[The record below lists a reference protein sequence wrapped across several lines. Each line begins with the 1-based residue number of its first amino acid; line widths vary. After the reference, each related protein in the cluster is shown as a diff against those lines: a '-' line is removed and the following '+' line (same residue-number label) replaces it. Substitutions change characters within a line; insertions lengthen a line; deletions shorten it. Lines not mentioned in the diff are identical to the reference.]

1 MPIDPRATP
10 SDHGAVDIRFTVS
23 VSRCSSYEP
32 VVVERAVIESI
43 KALGG
48 IERFVKPGETILV
61 KPNMLS
67 ARAPE
72 DAVTTH
78 PEVLRAVI
86 RMVRAAGA
94 IPIVGDSPSGL
105 STDNILDK
113 LAERTGIARVCEE
126 EKVEFA
132 HFTESKNVRFERGVV
147 AKSFELTTVLDR
159 VDGIISVAKMKT
171 HTLTG
176 ITGAVKNLFG
186 LIPGLKKAEYHF
198 RMKDKEAF
206 SAMLVDLAECVHP
219 RLTIMDAVLGMD
231 GDGPSGG
238 TKKDIGL
245 VIASDDVHAL
255 DAFFLHFVGADVS
268 SIPTVRIARERGL
281 GPRDIDEVHVV
292 GDGRAAVKLD
302 GFKMPSTVQQYGRIP
317 MALGR
322 LAGEAVTGKPVFSA
336 SKCTLC
342 WACIQIC
349 PAKVLR
355 EGERKPLIDR
365 RECIRCY
372 CCGEVCPSD
381 AVLLRRQPLRSV
393 GRMILWAF
401 RGRRT
406 GHKRA

>member
-1 MPIDPRATP
+1 VPVDPRATP
-10 SDHGAVDIRFTVS
+10 SDHCAVDKRFTVS

-32 VVVERAVIESI
+32 VVVERAVSESV

-48 IERFVKPGETILV
+48 IEMFVKPGETILV

-94 IPIVGDSPSGL
+94 TPIVGDSPSGL

-238 TKKDIGL
+238 NKKDIGL
-245 VIASDDVHAL
+245 LIASDCVHAL
-255 DAFFLHFVGADVS
+255 DAFFLHFVGADIS
-268 SIPTVRIARERGL
+268 SVPTVRIARERGL
-281 GPRDIDEVHVV
+281 GPKDIDEVHVV
-292 GDGRAAVKLD
+292 GDGRAGMKLD
-302 GFKMPSTVQQYGRIP
+302 GFRMPSTAQQYGRIP

-322 LAGEAVTGKPVFSA
+322 LAGEAVTRKPVFSA
-336 SKCTLC
+336 ARCTMC
-342 WACIQIC
+342 GACIEIC
-349 PAKVLR
+349 PARVLR
-355 EGERKPLIDR
+355 KDTRKPVIDR
-365 RECIRCY
+365 RDCIRCY
-372 CCGEVCPSD
+372 CCGEVCPTN

-393 GRMILWAF
+393 GRALLWTLT
-401 RGRRT
+401 R
-406 GHKRA
+406 KR

>member
-1 MPIDPRATP
+1 L
-10 SDHGAVDIRFTVS
+10 DHGAADKRFTVS
-23 VSRCSSYEP
+23 VLRCPSYEHAE
-32 VVVERAVIESI
+32 VNRAVKDSVN
-43 KALGG
+43 ALGG

-86 RMVRAAGA
+86 RMVKAAGA
-94 IPIVGDSPSGL
+94 TPIVGDSPSGL
-105 STDNILDK
+105 STDGILDK

-206 SAMLVDLAECVHP
+206 SAMLVDLAECVRP
-219 RLTIMDAVLGMD
+219 RLTVMDAVLGMD

-238 TKKDIGL
+238 TKKDLGL

-255 DAFFLHFVGADVS
+255 DAFFLHIIGTDDS
-268 SIPTVRIARERGL
+268 SAPTVRIARERGL
-281 GPRDIDEVHVV
+281 GPRDVGEVRIV

-302 GFKMPSTVQQYGRIP
+302 GFKMPSTAQQYGRIP

-322 LAGEAVTGKPVFSA
+322 LAGEAVTRKPVFSA
-336 SKCTLC
+336 SMCILC
-342 WACIQIC
+342 GACIDTC

-355 EGERKPLIDR
+355 KGERKPLIDR
-365 RECIRCY
+365 RDCIRCY
-372 CCGEVCPSD
+372 CCGEVCPSN
-381 AVLLRRQPLRSV
+381 AVTLRRQPLRSV
-393 GRMILWAF
+393 GRAVLWAV
-401 RGRRT
+401 T
-406 GHKRA
+406 KKR

>member
-1 MPIDPRATP
+1 MAIPLDN
-10 SDHGAVDIRFTVS
+10 GAADKRFTVS

-32 VVVERAVIESI
+32 VVVERAVSESV

-48 IERFVKPGETILV
+48 IERFVKSGETILV

-78 PEVLRAVI
+78 PEIVRAVI
-86 RMVRAAGA
+86 RMVKAAGA
-94 IPIVGDSPSGL
+94 TPIVGDSPSGL
-105 STDNILDK
+105 STDGILDK

-147 AKSFELTTVLDR
+147 AKSFELTAVLDR

-198 RMKDKEAF
+198 RMMDKEAF

-219 RLTIMDAVLGMD
+219 RLTVMDAVLGMD

-238 TKKDIGL
+238 TKKGIGL

-255 DAFFLHFVGADVS
+255 DAFFLHFVGAEVS
-268 SIPTVRIARERGL
+268 SVPTVRIARERGL
-281 GPRDIDEVHVV
+281 GPRDTDDVRIV
-292 GDGRAAVKLD
+292 GDGRAALRLD
-302 GFKMPSTVQQYGRIP
+302 GFKMPSTAQQYGRMP
-317 MALGR
+317 KVLGR
-322 LAGEAVTGKPVFSA
+322 LAGEAVTRKPVFSA
-336 SKCTLC
+336 TRCTMC
-342 WACIQIC
+342 GACIEVC
-349 PAKVLR
+349 PARVLR
-355 EGERKPLIDR
+355 KDTRRPVIDR
-365 RECIRCY
+365 TGCIRCY
-372 CCGEVCPSD
+372 CCGEVCPTN
-381 AVLLRRQPLRSV
+381 AVLLKRQPLRSIGRAVLWTVAKRRQPLR
-393 GRMILWAF
+393 
-401 RGRRT
+401 
-406 GHKRA
+406 